1 MESTQSINRR
11 LKSIKNIGQI
21 TKAMEL
27 VAATKMRKSQEIAL
41 ASRAY
46 AYTALDILA
55 RISSQE
61 TELPKLLEKRNV
73 RAEEKKS
80 AFVLLTSDKGLA
92 GSFNNSV
99 IRLFEKYIKE
109 KNIDIHSQKN
119 SFIAI
124 GKKALAHLQNKR
136 IVIKEKF
143 IRVGDFTTPEQI
155 NPISDFISKGY
166 LDKEWDEVIIFST
179 YFKSALKQEPL
190 ARKIFPIE
198 MISIKQ
204 TIEEIVPKTGK
215 FANLIS
221 AQGGPASGENESKT
235 PFLSGKIDE
244 YLIEPSPKLALKEL
258 ADHLAKMRFY
268 HLILETN
275 ASEHAARRMAMQN
288 ASDNAKEL
296 SESLNLL
303 YNKSRQ
309 TNITREITEI
319 VSSIESI

>member
-1 MESTQSINRR
+1 MESAQSIKSR

-27 VAATKMRKSQEIAL
+27 VAATKMRKSQEVAL

-55 RISSQE
+55 RISLQE
-61 TELPKLLEKRNV
+61 TDLPKLLQKRKE
-73 RAEEKKS
+73 RRKS

-109 KNIDIHSQKN
+109 QNININDEN
-119 SFIAI
+119 YSFIAV
-124 GKKALAHLQNKR
+124 GKKAMAHFQNKG
-136 IVIKEKF
+136 IKIKEKF
-143 IRVGDFTTPEQI
+143 IRVEDFTTPEQT

-166 LDKEWDEVIIFST
+166 LEKEWDEVILFST
-179 YFKSALKQEPL
+179 YFKSALKQEVL

-198 MISIKQ
+198 MSSIKKI
-204 TIEEIVPKTGK
+204 IEEIIPKTGR
-215 FANLIS
+215 FANLIKE
-221 AQGGPASGENESKT
+221 GGISLRAEKV
-235 PFLSGKIDE
+235 DE
-244 YLIEPSPKLALKEL
+244 YLIEPSPKLALEAL
-258 ADHLAKMRFY
+258 ADHLVKMQFY

-275 ASEHAARRMAMQN
+275 ASEHAARRLAMQN

-296 SESLNLL
+296 SDSLNLL

-309 TNITREITEI
+309 ANITKEITEI
-319 VSSIESI
+319 VSSIESLNN

>member
-1 MESTQSINRR
+1 MESTQSIKRR

-55 RISSQE
+55 RISGQE
-61 TELPKLLEKRNV
+61 TELPELLKKR
-73 RAEEKKS
+73 REIKKTAS
-80 AFVLLTSDKGLA
+80 VLLTSDKGLA
-92 GSFNNSV
+92 GSFNNAV
-99 IRLFEKYIKE
+99 IRLFEKYLKE
-109 KNIDIHSQKN
+109 NNIDIN
-119 SFIAI
+119 SENNFFIAI
-124 GKKALAHLQNKR
+124 GKKALAHFQNKG
-136 IVIKEKF
+136 IKIKEKF
-143 IRVGDFTTPEQI
+143 TRVGDFITPEQT
-155 NPISDFISKGY
+155 NPISDFLSKGY
-166 LDKEWDEVIIFST
+166 LEKEWDEVLLFST
-179 YFKSALKQEPL
+179 YFKSALKQEVL

-198 MISIKQ
+198 MSSIKK
-204 TIEEIVPKTGK
+204 TIEEIIPKTGK
-215 FANLIS
+215 FANLIK
-221 AQGGPASGENESKT
+221 ENKMS
-235 PFLSGKIDE
+235 FLEGKVDE
-244 YLIEPSPKLALKEL
+244 YLIEPSPKLALEAL
-258 ADHLAKMRFY
+258 TDHLVKMQFY

-309 TNITREITEI
+309 TNITKEITEI

>member
-61 TELPKLLEKRNV
+61 MKLPKLLQKRTRQLAEKRI
-73 RAEEKKS
+73 AL
-80 AFVLLTSDKGLA
+80 VLLTSDKGLA

-109 KNIDIHSQKN
+109 KNININDEKY

-124 GKKALAHLQNKR
+124 GKKALAHLQNKG
-136 IVIKEKF
+136 IKIKEKF
-143 IRVGDFTTPEQI
+143 IRVGDFITPDQT
-155 NPISDFISKGY
+155 NPISDFLSKGY
-166 LDKEWDEVIIFST
+166 LKKEWDEVLLFST
-179 YFKSALKQEPL
+179 YFKSALKQEVL

-198 MISIKQ
+198 MSSIKQ
-204 TIEEIVPKTGK
+204 VIEEIVPKTGK
-215 FANLIS
+215 FANLLK
-221 AQGGPASGENESKT
+221 ESKT
-235 PFLSGKIDE
+235 PFLSGKVDE
-244 YLIEPSPKLALKEL
+244 YLVEPSPKLALEAL
-258 ADHLAKMRFY
+258 ADHLVKMQFY

-309 TNITREITEI
+309 ANITKEITEI
-319 VSSIESI
+319 VSSIESL